1 VERLKTWLEERSIT
15 IVRPR
20 IGANGLLTLR
30 LHPPFGGDFEIDFYP
45 DDLEANPDNA
55 IRFIENYLAKRS
67 LRL

>member
-1 VERLKTWLEERSIT
+1 MERLKAWLEERSIT

-30 LHPPFGGDFEIDFYP
+30 LHPRFGGDFEIDFYP